1 MKKIGDRF
9 LDGKSHTRECSF
21 SKIWCSDLYVR
32 NVLRPVSDEQRQ
44 QLMMGWLSCLPQN
57 NQEDCSSQR
66 TGQKHAH
73 LQNVT
78 PSLPGI
84 NMLRKHDP
92 TIPVGSP
99 GKINVCWET
108 MTPNFLQD
116 HHDRS
121 KLCLRKQAL
130 SVVSSWQKDLFAKR
144 KCKTLKGSPS
154 QIKHIF
160 ARKMDDPKI
169 CVGSWWPRAVAGW
182 STTAESVT
190 ETKVGGQHL
199 PFHPNLSLPRLC
211 IVWTTRDVNS
221 IALNCTGSQYLSWF
235 ITPHSAPAASTAA
248 VQASV
253 GELAGQHILGSA
265 CHSGT
270 CSVESTGSGHMLICE
285 VVNSLQHACEVAH

>member
-1 MKKIGDRF
+1 MTENESWKWQDQMKKIGDRF

-92 TIPVGSP
+92 TISVGSP
-99 GKINVCWET
+99 GKINVFAGKPWPQTFCRIT
-108 MTPNFLQD
+108 MTDQNCVCENKPFLWD
-116 HHDRS
+116 HDR
-121 KLCLRKQAL
+121 KTCLLKE
-130 SVVSSWQKDLFAKR
+130 SD
-144 KCKTLKGSPS
+144 CKILKGSPS
-154 QIKHIF
+154 QLKHIF

-199 PFHPNLSLPRLC
+199 PLHPNLSLHRLC

-235 ITPHSAPAASTAA
+235 ITPHSEPAASTAA

-253 GELAGQHILGSA
+253 RELAGQHILGSA

-270 CSVESTGSGHMLICE
+270 ENEGSGHMLIC
-285 VVNSLQHACEVAH
+285 